1 MYERN
6 YKLLGAKFKE
16 FFFPTLFTS
25 MTGNICLLV
34 DSVIVSNL
42 IGAVALSAI
51 QPIEPL
57 VTFVNLIYWM
67 IGLGGS
73 VMCSIAKAEFDNEK
87 SNRIFSVSIISLLL
101 IGILFSVIGTLFSS
115 QIIAILCPSAQIQ
128 PIVFQYYSIY
138 IFEIPFLCFIMC
150 LSYFIRADG
159 IADLPFRS
167 LLVANIANIIFDIVF
182 IGVFGWGL
190 SGAAAATIAGYIL
203 GCIYMS
209 TYFFN
214 PKRTLKFVFT
224 KLSTFISTTV
234 DICKSG
240 FSGASTQLYFTIK
253 IFIINTLITLYIGQ
267 YGLVAFN
274 ICCNSLFILYM
285 FLIGTAQ
292 TMSPIVSVYYQEEDY
307 KSVNYITNK
316 SLKIVLASSLI
327 LSVLFIV
334 CPQLLLMLYQVNNP
348 SDIPIV
354 LNAIRIFSLSYV
366 GIAITFLYTFYTQAI
381 QEDKLSNM
389 ISVLEGCVFPVVF
402 AFLLLFLMGANGIWI
417 SFTIAEV
424 LTIVYIFIYS
434 RYLSKK
440 TNGEYSGFFI
450 NKHNDDENIFEYSIK
465 GDVNQAVELSRQ
477 VQDYLAGNKSA
488 LLVCLAIEEMLVN
501 IININDDVDAID
513 VIVKNNDDNILI
525 SIKDTGID
533 FNPVVENDDL
543 EFDNIS
549 VLNKIADKVEYSRVL
564 GLNSTVI
571 TINSQN

>member
-6 YKLLGAKFKE
+6 YKLVGDKFKE
-16 FFFPTLFTS
+16 FFIPTLFTS
-25 MTGNICLLV
+25 MTGNICILV
-34 DSVIVSNL
+34 DSIIVSNL

-51 QPIEPL
+51 QPVEPL
-57 VTFVNLIYWM
+57 GTLVNLIYWM

-73 VMCSIAKAEFDNEK
+73 VMCSIAKAEFDDEK
-87 SNRIFSVSIISLLL
+87 SNRIFSVAVISLLL
-101 IGILFSVIGTLFSS
+101 IGILLSVLGTLFSS
-115 QIIAILCPSAQIQ
+115 QIVAVLCPSAQIQ

-138 IFEIPFLCFIMC
+138 ILGIPFLCFIMS

-159 IADLPFRS
+159 IASLPFRA
-167 LLVANIANIIFDIVF
+167 LLVSNVANIIFDFVF
-182 IGVFGWGL
+182 IGMFGWGL
-190 SGAAAATIAGYIL
+190 SGAAGATIAGYIL

-214 PKRTLKFVFT
+214 PKRTLKFALV
-224 KLSTFISTTV
+224 KVRKLLSTNV
-234 DICKSG
+234 EICKSG

-253 IFIINTLITLYIGQ
+253 IFIINTLIILYIGQ

-274 ICCNSLFILYM
+274 ICFNSLFILYM

-307 KSVNYITNK
+307 KSVEYIKNR

-334 CPQLLLMLYQVNNP
+334 CPQSLLLLYHVNSP

-366 GIAITFLYTFYTQAI
+366 GIAITFLYTFYAQAI
-381 QEDKLSNM
+381 QKDKLSNI
-389 ISVLEGCVFPVVF
+389 ISLLEGCIFPVTF
-402 AFLLLFLMGANGIWI
+402 AFLLLFLMGANGIWL
-417 SFTIAEV
+417 SFTVAEI
-424 LTIVYIFIYS
+424 LTILYIYVYS
-434 RYLSKK
+434 RRLNKK
-440 TNGEYSGFFI
+440 TNGEYTGFFI
-450 NKHNDDENIFEYSIK
+450 NKHNDDKKVFAYTIK
-465 GDVNQAVELSRQ
+465 GDIHQAVELSEQ
-477 VQDYLAGNKSA
+477 VQEYLAGNKSA
-488 LLVCLAIEEMLVN
+488 ALVSLAIEEMLVN
-501 IININDDVDAID
+501 IININEDVEAID

-533 FNPVVENDDL
+533 FNPVVENDNL

-549 VLNKIADKVEYSRVL
+549 VLNRIADEINYSRVL

-571 TINSQN
+571 TINSRK